1 MGSRVR
7 TLSRRS
13 VLAAIGGAAATPLF
27 ERGATAQLYERPPV
41 LRNSRYQ
48 FTLLRTAKKVHDIE
62 LQGLDGRAVR
72 LSPVPGKVLLVNLWA
87 TWCDACRVELPSLER
102 LHAAMSDRIQL
113 VAVPTDSAD
122 RGKVRSYLEKLS
134 IRWLPVL
141 LDPERRLA
149 GNSADDTAPLTIYG
163 MPITYLIDASG
174 VTAGYIQGATD
185 WLAPEAQR
193 LLAYYAAG

>member
-1 MGSRVR
+1 MDSRVR
-7 TLSRRS
+7 AFSRRS

-27 ERGATAQLYERPPV
+27 ERGATAQLDERPPV
-41 LRNSRYQ
+41 LRNSRHQ

-72 LSPVPGKVLLVNLWA
+72 LSPAPGKVLLVNLWA

-102 LHAAMSDRIQL
+102 LHAAMSDSIQL

-122 RGKVRSYLEKLS
+122 RGKVQRYLEKFS
-134 IRWLPVL
+134 IRRLPVL

-149 GNSADDTAPLTIYG
+149 GNSADDPAPLTIYG
-163 MPITYLIDASG
+163 MPITYLIDTSS